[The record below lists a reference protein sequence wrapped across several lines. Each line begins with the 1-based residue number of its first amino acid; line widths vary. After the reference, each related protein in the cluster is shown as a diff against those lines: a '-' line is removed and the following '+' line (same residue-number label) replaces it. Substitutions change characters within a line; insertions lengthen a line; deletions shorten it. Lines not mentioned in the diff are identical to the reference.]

1 MEQGIEL
8 HISEVLKEERTKK
21 GNSQEK
27 LAEYCGVSKSA
38 VSKWE
43 QGISRPSI
51 YQFPQIADFYNI
63 TIQRLLTGKEKDE
76 YKDTSIRKLQNELK
90 WIFL

>member
-1 MEQGIEL
+1 MEQGIKS

-43 QGISRPSI
+43 QGEPWQQHASRHGAGGPKI
-51 YQFPQIADFYNI
+51 YIL
-63 TIQRLLTGKEKDE
+63 IQ
-76 YKDTSIRKLQNELK
+76 S
-90 WIFL
+90 

>member
-1 MEQGIEL
+1 MEQDIEL

-38 VSKWE
+38 VSKWNKE
-43 QGISRPSI
+43 YPVQAFIS
-51 YQFPQIADFYNI
+51 F
-63 TIQRLLTGKEKDE
+63 
-76 YKDTSIRKLQNELK
+76 LK
-90 WIFL
+90 SLIFII

>member
-8 HISEVLKEERTKK
+8 YISEVLKEERTKK

-43 QGISRPSI
+43 QGVSHS
-51 YQFPQIADFYNI
+51 
-63 TIQRLLTGKEKDE
+63 
-76 YKDTSIRKLQNELK
+76 
-90 WIFL
+90 

>member
-1 MEQGIEL
+1 MEQDIEL

-43 QGISRPSI
+43 QGVCHS
-51 YQFPQIADFYNI
+51 
-63 TIQRLLTGKEKDE
+63 
-76 YKDTSIRKLQNELK
+76 
-90 WIFL
+90 